1 MRVAGLTFPPLRM
14 VLFAISAALCLSV
27 LAVYTATGGS
37 PVDALCYWFT
47 NPNAP
52 YRPDSSYQFVY
63 SPAAAQIAWPLLL
76 LPFEAFTFVLRV
88 VETLSLI
95 VLGGPIAG
103 LLVFTPPVA
112 TEVNAANINIL
123 LALLMVLG
131 FRWPALWAPALL
143 TKPSMGVGLLWF
155 VVRGEWRKLAT
166 AVGVAGAVSL
176 VSFLYAPHIWFDWI
190 AFLRTGTYQDGG
202 WPFPWPVWIRL
213 PFAIALVVWGARTN
227 RSWTVVAAAVLAL
240 PRLYFLSPAM
250 LVGML
255 PLIRATGERLTPRLR
270 RIAGIDAEL
279 EAPHEFRLP
288 KLSLRLAGAA
298 QR

>member
-1 MRVAGLTFPPLRM
+1 MRLSELRFPPVRL
-14 VLFAISAALCLSV
+14 VLVAVSAALCVSV
-27 LAVYTATGGS
+27 LAIYTMTGGS

-63 SPAAAQIAWPLLL
+63 SPAAAQVAWPLLL
-76 LPFEAFTFVLRV
+76 LPFEVFTFILRV
-88 VETLSLI
+88 VETLALI

-103 LLVFTPPVA
+103 LLVFVPPIA
-112 TEVNAANINIL
+112 TEINAANINIA

-155 VVRGEWRKLAT
+155 VVRGEWRKLAI
-166 AVGVAGAVSL
+166 AVGTAGAVAL
-176 VSFLYAPHIWFDWI
+176 ASFIYAPHIWFDWI

-227 RSWTVVAAAVLAL
+227 RSWTVVAAAVIAL

-250 LVGML
+250 FVGML
-255 PLIRATGERLTPRLR
+255 PLIRATGERLTPELR
-270 RIAGIDAEL
+270 RFARIDEEL
-279 EAPHEFRLP
+279 ERPRAFRLP
-288 KLSLRLAGAA
+288 RPSFRLAEP
-298 QR
+298 QQP